1 MEHQYGYRLCVRKGK
16 GVAQKNCSLNS
27 DGSGVN
33 PQCRMLT
40 GFIALDRIRYFDA

>member
-1 MEHQYGYRLCVRKGK
+1 MGDIGCVYERGR
-16 GVAQKNCSLNS
+16 VFVQENCSLNS

-40 GFIALDRIRYFDA
+40 DFIALGHIRYFEA

>member
-1 MEHQYGYRLCVRKGK
+1 MGDIGCVYEK

-40 GFIALDRIRYFDA
+40 DFIALDRIRYIEA